1 MSSPKIYFKQPQE
14 PPIRFPAHFLQFP
27 RIVGGGVGLF
37 FRRSDDRVDLRGKA
51 TKQFGYFR
59 DYFLLYSQVITE
71 DSYKTQP
78 TKMVQ
83 IAFAGKD
90 HISYLGKFGKSSTQK
105 CRLGWDMGQFP
116 GGYCL
121 ICIFSHDV
129 LLHRWG
135 KGWTFCSRHFVRDTP
150 IHPGFITVRIAGV
163 QKSKHPLV
171 N

>member
-1 MSSPKIYFKQPQE
+1 MISAAKDFPGKKLLYSFFERMSSPKIIFKQPQE

-37 FRRSDDRVDLRGKA
+37 FRRSDDWVDLRGKA

-90 HISYLGKFGKSSTQK
+90 HISYLRKFGKSSTQV
-105 CRLGWDMGQFP
+105 RAGWDGIWDSSQE
-116 GGYCL
+116 G
-121 ICIFSHDV
+121 
-129 LLHRWG
+129 
-135 KGWTFCSRHFVRDTP
+135 
-150 IHPGFITVRIAGV
+150 IA
-163 QKSKHPLV
+163 
-171 N
+171 

>member
-1 MSSPKIYFKQPQE
+1 MSSPKIIFKQPQE

-37 FRRSDDRVDLRGKA
+37 FRRSDDWVDLRGKA

-78 TKMVQ
+78 TKMVK

-90 HISYLGKFGKSSTQK
+90 HISGEVRKIIDSKVPAG
-105 CRLGWDMGQFP
+105 MGYGTVP
-116 GGYCL
+116 RR
-121 ICIFSHDV
+121 V
-129 LLHRWG
+129 LLDLHLL
-135 KGWTFCSRHFVRDTP
+135 T
-150 IHPGFITVRIAGV
+150 
-163 QKSKHPLV
+163 
-171 N
+171 